1 MKSYRIKM
9 LLLTT
14 LLTVVTALSGQT
26 NAPYHFSLKR
36 DLLYTG
42 GGVGLSL
49 VGYAL
54 HQNVPNISR
63 SDLALRTPPRFD
75 RFAIDLF
82 SEKAAQASDGALFV
96 SLGLPALLVFSQDTR
111 SDWAQLGL
119 LYGEVL
125 LFNQGFTDIIKST
138 VKRPRPYVLS
148 PDFPVDQ
155 PIESNDRAAFL
166 SGHTS
171 VSAASC
177 FFMAR
182 VFADYHPQSRLRPYV
197 WGLAA
202 GLPALT
208 GYLRVKAGRHYLSDV
223 VAGYALGAALGYF
236 VPALHRRSLRVKGL
250 QVAVGQGSAY
260 LCYRFP
266 N

>member
-1 MKSYRIKM
+1 M

-202 GLPALT
+202 
-208 GYLRVKAGRHYLSDV
+208 
-223 VAGYALGAALGYF
+223 
-236 VPALHRRSLRVKGL
+236 
-250 QVAVGQGSAY
+250 
-260 LCYRFP
+260 
-266 N
+266 